1 MANNRLT
8 GRILDFGS
16 GTEDGIEFNLIAEW
30 EECEMKR
37 TVSAVSVIH
46 AVCKVKDLK
55 KFLEMGNRDVAEF
68 GDITLLKLHEDCKR
82 AGSVVIPYRGE

>member
-1 MANNRLT
+1 
-8 GRILDFGS
+8 
-16 GTEDGIEFNLIAEW
+16 
-30 EECEMKR
+30 MKR

-55 KFLEMGNRDVAEF
+55 KFLEMSNRDVAEF
-68 GDITLLKLHEDCKR
+68 GDITLLKLLKDCKH